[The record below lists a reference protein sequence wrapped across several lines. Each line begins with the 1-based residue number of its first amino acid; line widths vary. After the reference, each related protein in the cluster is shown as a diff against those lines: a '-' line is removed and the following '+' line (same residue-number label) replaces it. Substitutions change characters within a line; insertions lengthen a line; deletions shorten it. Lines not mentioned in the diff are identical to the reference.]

1 MLFTRQDLSA
11 LSLTVTIGLTMSPL
25 ATRLAHAQLTP
36 TAPPTSV
43 APKAAAPAPLPPP
56 ISISEQRF
64 RELSTYIKGRGV
76 VDESTRRDLATLAL
90 ALDVDI
96 SAPTSTL
103 EMVPR
108 LCPARAQVAIWLGD
122 DAAMDAAFTR
132 MQSVMP
138 ASDAVALA
146 WTREL
151 ITSGQ
156 FDRASTLLQS
166 RTFAPERLIDVKIA
180 YALALLGLHR
190 FNEAQAA
197 FNEAPA
203 AGRSTAQQ
211 SLISNGSI
219 RLNTLKTMWLRELSA
234 IAQDQSRGDIPL
246 VELVTS
252 KGSVL
257 IELFEDHAPNTVGN
271 FIEHVEAGTYAGT
284 KFHRRLRGFGVQ
296 GGDPA
301 TAAGDAGGR
310 STGGWTVPD
319 ELDRVDRRAPLV
331 GRLVMVKQP
340 AAEAPD
346 SPRLNSAGCQFMFL
360 LTPSE
365 QLDGQY
371 TVFGQ
376 VRDGW
381 EVARA
386 LGNDDEI
393 LSARVVEKRAHD
405 YKGVRLTEE
414 KQGDFSMPRLPG
426 AAAAR
431 ASETRFDP
439 ATAPKLVT
447 PTLGANGKQEI
458 SVPITPPASAPKKP

>member
-36 TAPPTSV
+36 IAPPTSV

-103 EMVPR
+103 EMVQR

-271 FIEHVEAGTYAGT
+271 FIEHVEAGTYAG
-284 KFHRRLRGFGVQ
+284 
-296 GGDPA
+296 
-301 TAAGDAGGR
+301 DAGGR